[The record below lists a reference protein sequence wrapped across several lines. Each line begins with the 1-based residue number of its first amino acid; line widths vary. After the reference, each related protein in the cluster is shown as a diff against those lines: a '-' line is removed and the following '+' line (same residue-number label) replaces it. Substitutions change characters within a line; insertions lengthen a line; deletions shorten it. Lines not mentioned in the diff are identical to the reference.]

1 MTQLDPRSGPGLG
14 TGGAEPDWHILLVD
28 DEESILFAMSNYL
41 TWRGFAVDC
50 ARSRNEAEERLSEC
64 PYDLVL
70 ADLRLDVCDSR
81 GGLRLVR
88 WVREHFPRTRT
99 VLLTAFGNAAIE
111 AELKAIG
118 ADLLLSKPQP
128 LRRIAEEILSLLSGR
143 TPAPER
149 GVQ

>member
-1 MTQLDPRSGPGLG
+1 MTALDSRTASGLG
-14 TGGAEPDWHILLVD
+14 TGEISPVWHILLVD
-28 DEESILFAMSNYL
+28 DEESILFAISDFL
-41 TWRGFAVDC
+41 SWHGFVVDC
-50 ARSRNEAEERLSEC
+50 TRSREEAEERLGQC

-81 GGLRLVR
+81 GGLRLLK
-88 WVREHFPRTRT
+88 WIREHFPRIRT

-128 LRRIAEEILSLLSGR
+128 LRRIAEEIHLLLQGR
-143 TPAPER
+143 SPAPDR